1 MSNRTEQISA
11 VEEKIRNSGLF
22 DFAWQYVDLTD
33 DKEKEVML
41 NIAVTET
48 ATAIADTEI
57 KKAELRGRMA
67 AYQDFFEWECDD
79 CNPEGFAKQRISELE
94 AELKGLGE

>member
-1 MSNRTEQISA
+1 MSNRTEQVMKIIDSIITDQPCYC
-11 VEEKIRNSGLF
+11 ERPRDIFYEKK
-22 DFAWQYVDLTD
+22 DL
-33 DKEKEVML
+33 
-41 NIAVTET
+41 
-48 ATAIADTEI
+48 ATKVDTEI